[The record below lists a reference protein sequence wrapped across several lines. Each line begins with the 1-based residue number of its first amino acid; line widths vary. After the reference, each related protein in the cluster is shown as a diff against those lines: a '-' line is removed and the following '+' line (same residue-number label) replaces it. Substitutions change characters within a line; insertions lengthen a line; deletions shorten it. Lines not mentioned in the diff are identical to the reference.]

1 MLRTT
6 ACHDPKQ
13 GISDIAV
20 QAARQVSQ
28 RMLSTSA
35 NRQVVNRVP
44 QKQKMF
50 QEDNGVPVHLKGGT
64 VDAVLYR
71 ATMGLTIMGT
81 GYVIYELIKAAVPK
95 KKE

>member
-1 MLRTT
+1 MRS
-6 ACHDPKQ
+6 HP
-13 GISDIAV
+13 ISNAMIFW
-20 QAARQVSQ
+20 AARQVSQ

>member
-1 MLRTT
+1 MY
-6 ACHDPKQ
+6 KQ
-13 GISDIAV
+13 LM
-20 QAARQVSQ
+20 AARQVSR

-50 QEDNGVPVHLKGGT
+50 QEDNGVPVHLKGGA
-64 VDAVLYR
+64 VDAILYR

-81 GYVIYELIKAAVPK
+81 GFVIYELINAALPK
-95 KKE
+95 KKD

>member
-1 MLRTT
+1 M
-6 ACHDPKQ
+6 A
-13 GISDIAV
+13 